1 MKDFTEWMVD
11 TGKSRQLDELTSTMQ
26 QYADAPVTGSM
37 GNAMK
42 VFDQRADKTASG
54 RNKVRAIVQMVRK
67 YAAVLPPSIRKSLG
81 HELIGGIEQ
90 SAVGDQALN
99 PKARFAQSEG

>member
-26 QYADAPVTGSM
+26 QYAQSPVTGTM

-42 VFDQRADKTASG
+42 VFDQRADKAGEG
-54 RNKVRAIVQMVRK
+54 RNKIKAIVQMIRK
-67 YAAVLPPSIRKSLG
+67 YAAVLPPTIRKSLG

-99 PKARFAQSEG
+99 PKARFAPSEG